1 MFGRESRVAPG
12 SSFMA
17 DPVIVD
23 LALARR
29 RAMFHRRH
37 ARALARE
44 WGVTLLV
51 VVMALWLAALAVFT
65 VLR

>member
-1 MFGRESRVAPG
+1 
-12 SSFMA
+12 MA

-37 ARALARE
+37 ARAVARE
-44 WGVTLLV
+44 WGVTLLL

>member
-1 MFGRESRVAPG
+1 MFGRESRAAPG

-17 DPVIVD
+17 DPAIV
-23 LALARR
+23 ALARR

-37 ARALARE
+37 ALALARE

-51 VVMALWLAALAVFT
+51 VVVFLWVAALAVFT

>member
-1 MFGRESRVAPG
+1 MFGRESRVTPG

-17 DPVIVD
+17 DPAIVG

-37 ARALARE
+37 ALALARE
-44 WGVTLLV
+44 WGVALLM
-51 VVMALWLAALAVFT
+51 VVMSLWLAALAVFT

>member
-1 MFGRESRVAPG
+1 
-12 SSFMA
+12 MA

-44 WGVTLLV
+44 WGVTALV